1 MNTTVQY
8 DKVICDNGTGYLK
21 VGFAG
26 DNFPRHHVPSVVGR
40 PMLRS
45 NQSIGDKM
53 LKEVMIG
60 DEVGPYR
67 AMLDVAYPI
76 TEGKVKNWEDFNL
89 LW

>member
-1 MNTTVQY
+1 MNTEVQF

-45 NQSIGDKM
+45 TNQTLGESGM
-53 LKEVMIG
+53 LKDIMIG
-60 DEVGPYR
+60 DEVAPFR
-67 AMLDVAYPI
+67 
-76 TEGKVKNWEDFNL
+76 
-89 LW
+89 